1 MLQTGKVV
9 SADNGIMEV
18 CFERPEAC
26 AHCGACGHKAESLV
40 QIPGDAKAGSRIEVD
55 RPEKQVLKASLL
67 AYVIPLLLLLAGI
80 ALGSLIFEQQALSA
94 VTGLL
99 LMAASFFILRWIDK
113 KTSRN
118 AGWAP
123 RVVKVIEENEE

>member
-9 SADNGIMEV
+9 SAENGIMEV

-26 AHCGACGHKAESLV
+26 AHCGACGQKAESLV
-40 QIPGDAKAGSRIEVD
+40 RIPGDAPVGSRIQVD
-55 RPEKQVLKASLL
+55 MPEKQVLKASLI

-80 ALGSLIFEQQALSA
+80 SLGSMLFEQQALSA
-94 VTGLL
+94 VTGIV

-113 KTSRN
+113 KTSRK
-118 AGWAP
+118 AGWTP
-123 RVVKVIEENEE
+123 RVVKVIEESEE